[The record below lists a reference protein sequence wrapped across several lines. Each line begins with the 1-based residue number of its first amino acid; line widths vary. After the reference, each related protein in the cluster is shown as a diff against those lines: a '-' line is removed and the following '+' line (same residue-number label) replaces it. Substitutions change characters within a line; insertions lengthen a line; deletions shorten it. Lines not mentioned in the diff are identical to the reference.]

1 MSERAGT
8 QHDTQAVEPDSNAAI
23 WKSAESV
30 RAWVDDVE
38 PRQRALR
45 RRWELMGQLL
55 PIKDDEAF
63 TFIDLGAG
71 TGGAARAILDLYPRS
86 HAILADFS
94 KQMMAEAA
102 SRLAP
107 YAGRYD
113 YVEFDLTT
121 PNWPPDIPDR
131 VAAIVSSQCVHHLP
145 DERKQALFAEI
156 YDRLAN
162 GGWYLNLDPVST
174 DDPAIDAAWLRAGD
188 RIDPTATMH
197 RLHRTP
203 EEEARHRN
211 HVRHLIPLDRQLDF
225 LRAAGFTAV
234 DVYWKHLD
242 YVVYGGT
249 RAAHEP
255 PAHEPG

>member
-1 MSERAGT
+1 MSEQAE
-8 QHDTQAVEPDSNAAI
+8 TQADAQRDAPDSNAEI

-45 RRWELMGQLL
+45 RRWQLMGQLL
-55 PIKDDEAF
+55 PVEDDEAF
-63 TFIDLGAG
+63 TFVDLGAG
-71 TGGAARAILDLYPRS
+71 TGAAARAILDLYPRS

-94 KQMMAEAA
+94 EHMMAEAA
-102 SRLAP
+102 SALAP
-107 YAGRYD
+107 YSGRYD

-121 PNWPPDIPDR
+121 PNWPAAIPDR

-145 DERKQALFAEI
+145 DTRKQALFTEI
-156 YDRLAN
+156 YGRLADD
-162 GGWYLNLDPVST
+162 GWYLNLDPIST

-188 RIDPTATMH
+188 RIDPTAAAR

-203 EEEARHRN
+203 EEEVRHQN
-211 HVRHLIPLDRQLDF
+211 HVRYLIPLDRQLGF

-242 YVVYGGT
+242 YVIYGGT
-249 RAAHEP
+249 RAAHVT
-255 PAHEPG
+255 G